1 MGNRLSLQD
10 SSAGTTN
17 YTYNASNML
26 LSAGGNAYNSDLD
39 GNTLSGGGRTNTW
52 DSQSRLIGCTYNGHT
67 TGTVYGYD
75 GLRRQSTIDGVT
87 TDYLLDGQNAVQE
100 GHAVNG
106 TFTSTATYFN
116 GMYRR
121 DDVATTVRWY
131 LMDGLGSMVG
141 EVDPSGNL
149 TCSRGFDVYGATR
162 CQTGTPTSKHGYVG
176 KLGHE
181 TEDACALE
189 YMRAR
194 WYDPAVGRFISEDPG
209 RHGGNWFAYCSDN
222 PTGSTDRSGRDDFS
236 LDSLSEAE
244 AAGDDL
250 EEGDAEAS
258 TGALDSGF
266 APGRL
271 FQSPNFGLKLGE
283 HLGYSPTSAQIDEL
297 LSGWN
302 PVTAE
307 PARGGLGRWFC
318 EIAWRNQVIGIIA
331 ESDGEAVTAFPL

>member
-10 SSAGTTN
+10 SAAGATN

-121 DDVATTVRWY
+121 DDVAATVRWY
-131 LMDGLGSMVG
+131 IMDGLGSVVG

-162 CQTGTPTSKHGYVG
+162 VQTGTPTSKHGYVG

-181 TEDACALE
+181 T
-189 YMRAR
+189 
-194 WYDPAVGRFISEDPG
+194 
-209 RHGGNWFAYCSDN
+209 
-222 PTGSTDRSGRDDFS
+222 
-236 LDSLSEAE
+236 
-244 AAGDDL
+244 
-250 EEGDAEAS
+250 
-258 TGALDSGF
+258 
-266 APGRL
+266 
-271 FQSPNFGLKLGE
+271 
-283 HLGYSPTSAQIDEL
+283 
-297 LSGWN
+297 
-302 PVTAE
+302 
-307 PARGGLGRWFC
+307 
-318 EIAWRNQVIGIIA
+318 
-331 ESDGEAVTAFPL
+331 